1 MRAALEAKA
10 DRFDNRGKGGCHG
23 EGGDRGQEP
32 EEPHAG
38 CLQGGQADPGDEG
51 AEIGS
56 RKYVLFDEDTPGF
69 GLCVY
74 TTGRKGF
81 VLIYRIAGQQKRF
94 TIGVWPT
101 WSVTAARDEA
111 KRLIREIDRGD
122 DPLDTRKAARGAPT
136 VKELAERFIEEHL
149 PKLAP
154 TNASDQKSML
164 EKLVLPEW
172 KNRKVADIT
181 PTDVDRLLT
190 KIAAGRARPSKKKPT
205 QKRRKKLAPPKP
217 TPVRAN
223 RAGEMLRKMFNLA
236 MLWKMRPDNP
246 TFGFRRRPEVARD
259 RFLSFEEIERL
270 ANALAVDEDQR
281 AASIIRLCMLTGARL
296 GEVRTATFDQFNLD
310 LAIWTKQ
317 AAYTKQR
324 RIHRVP
330 ISHEAVAL
338 IRLRREIVPKGC
350 PFLFPGDVPDQPVGD
365 PKRFWP
371 KMQKVAQIPDVR
383 IHDLRHTFASLL
395 VSGGASLEMIGRLL
409 GHTQIGTTQRY
420 AHLIDAPLRAGVN
433 AVGEMLKPRL
443 RVVDD
448 ESKGETRPSDQK
460 RLTALQAR

>member
-1 MRAALEAKA
+1 MKAKLTERVVKA
-10 DRFDNRGKGGCHG
+10 
-23 EGGDRGQEP
+23 
-32 EEPHAG
+32 
-38 CLQGGQADPGDEG
+38 
-51 AEIGS
+51 AEIGH
-56 RKYVLFDEDTPGF
+56 RKYVLFDEDCPGF

-74 TTGRKGF
+74 LSGRKGF

-111 KRLIREIDRGD
+111 RRLIREIDRGV
-122 DPLDTRKAARGAPT
+122 DPLDVRKANREAPT
-136 VKELAERFIEEHL
+136 FEELAERYIDEHL

-154 TNASDQKSML
+154 TSRSDQISML
-164 EKLVLPEW
+164 EKLILPEW
-172 KNRKVADIT
+172 KKRKVADIT

-190 KIAAGRARPSKKKPT
+190 KIAAGRARPSKKNPT
-205 QKRRKKLAPPKP
+205 QKRRKALKPPKP
-217 TPVRAN
+217 TPIRAN
-223 RAGEMLRKMFNLA
+223 RAGEVIRKMFNLA
-236 MLWKMRPDNP
+236 VLWKMRPDNP
-246 TFGFRRRPEVARD
+246 AFAFRKRPETARE

-281 AASIIRLCMLTGARL
+281 SAGIIRLCMLTGARL

-324 RIHRVP
+324 RVHRVP

-338 IRLRREIVPKGC
+338 IRLRKQAVPEGC

-371 KMQKVAQIPDVR
+371 RIREVAEIPDVR

-420 AHLIDAPLRAGVN
+420 AHLIDAPLWAGIN

-443 RVVDD
+443 RVVG
-448 ESKGETRPSDQK
+448 K
-460 RLTALQAR
+460 